1 MYKIKN
7 MADKEKDVFDKLFK
21 YKYVENLKEKEKK
34 IISNYFSNI
43 LKEVFDYIF
52 NYGNNNIKADF
63 IILNDKRKIKK
74 LEVSKIYIIDQNSI
88 FNFYIEN
95 NLTEFRFHKKQI
107 FFMND
112 LFSLEIRSNGFQYHL
127 FKNKLIKNIDK

>member
-34 IISNYFSNI
+34 IISNYFSDI